1 MKNCRIKLFGII
13 SGSFLGLK
21 TSSSDPEAAMASGVT
36 YDDGDCGNDPQEEDQ
51 NFHQVMEQL
60 GASTV
65 IEGLVGTFL

>member
-1 MKNCRIKLFGII
+1 
-13 SGSFLGLK
+13 
-21 TSSSDPEAAMASGVT
+21 MASGVT

-65 IEGLVGTFL
+65 IEGLVGTVILFFLIQYL

>member
-1 MKNCRIKLFGII
+1 
-13 SGSFLGLK
+13 
-21 TSSSDPEAAMASGVT
+21 MASGVT
-36 YDDGDCGNDPQEEDQ
+36 YDDGDCGNDPQEEEQ

>member
-1 MKNCRIKLFGII
+1 
-13 SGSFLGLK
+13 
-21 TSSSDPEAAMASGVT
+21 MASGVT

-65 IEGLVGTFL
+65 IEGLVGTVILLFLFQYLCCIDLSAELRPIMEKNSSFN